1 MKLYYLPG
9 ACSLTIHIALEW
21 IGKPYEAQ
29 KMERDAIKSPDYLKI
44 NPMGAVPAISDGGFN
59 LNQNVAI
66 LSYLAAKHPEAGL
79 LGDGTPEGLAE
90 AMRWVAFINSDL
102 HRTFSVLFGATRY
115 LAEAPAQEE
124 LVASAAKILR
134 GHFALLDARLEGR
147 DYLTG
152 AKRTAGD
159 AYLFVV
165 LRWAHAKKLDLSGL
179 ANLPRFSA
187 RMQADPGVAAALKA
201 EGLE

>member
-29 KMERDAIKSPDYLKI
+29 KMDHGSIKTPEYLKI
-44 NPMGAVPAISDGGFN
+44 NPMGAVPAISDGDFN

-79 LGDGTPEGLAE
+79 LGDGTPQSLAE
-90 AMRWVAFINSDL
+90 AMRWLAFINSDL
-102 HRTFSVLFGATRY
+102 HRTFGLVFGPARY
-115 LAEAPAQEE
+115 VSDAAAQAE
-124 LVASAAKILR
+124 LVAAASKTLR
-134 GHFALLDARLEGR
+134 GYFTMLDARLAGR
-147 DYLTG
+147 DYLAG
-152 AKRTAGD
+152 ARRTAAD

-165 LRWAHAKKLDLSGL
+165 LRWAQAKNIDLSGL
-179 ANLPRFSA
+179 ANLPAFSA
-187 RMQADPGVAAALKA
+187 RMKADPGVAAALKA